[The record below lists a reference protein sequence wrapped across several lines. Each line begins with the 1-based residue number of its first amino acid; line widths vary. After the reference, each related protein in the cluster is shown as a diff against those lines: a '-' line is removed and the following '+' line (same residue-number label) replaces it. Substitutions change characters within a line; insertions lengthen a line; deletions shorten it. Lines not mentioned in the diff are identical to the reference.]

1 MSATKLWNKDLLIAF
16 LSFAVALGLY
26 SIDWKNGFIGGVST
40 VGATRVLSGEVP
52 YRDFWTMYAPGQF
65 YLLATLFRLF
75 GTYFLV
81 EVISAS
87 VICAGAA
94 SACYILV
101 RTLAHKRLLALLCAS
116 VFFAATYNT
125 GYFKNLG
132 SYPPAI
138 LLVIT
143 ALIFVVAYYKEKQQ
157 LRYLLLAGLATGGAV
172 LFKHDVAAYS
182 AVATVAGLI
191 VAHLSSY
198 RETTTLT
205 KSIKST
211 FVVLAYYLTPLLL
224 VILPPFL
231 YLWVVAGRDMWQDV
245 VVFPLTDFR
254 FVRPEHYPSLLPVN
268 MYDPSFSRTMDNIF
282 EYLVF
287 ALPFTLFLVGVV
299 ATAVA
304 WKKHRVWVFALGI
317 TFSLDFLFHYS
328 AAHVQINTHIISMS
342 LYAALLG
349 ILAVDAIKRVNV
361 SNWTRVGTAM
371 VACVWLVSISA
382 KPVYSRWTSRNEL
395 KTELK
400 SLRGAGIKL
409 SPRDAGNLDQLAEF
423 VDANTTPDQQIFV
436 GLHRHDVVVQSDVML
451 YFILNRS
458 SATRYEELHPAIV
471 DNSPTQREI
480 INDLQTKQVS
490 LIILAHMFPDARL
503 EVIKKDFQ
511 RNVPYI
517 GATDLDQFIH
527 QKYLKV
533 RQFGRYEVW
542 QANETIA
549 SPILGKV
556 NDPS

>member
-1 MSATKLWNKDLLIAF
+1 MSATRLWNKDLLIAF
-16 LSFAVALGLY
+16 LLFAVALGLY

-40 VGATRVLSGEVP
+40 VGATRVLSGDVP
-52 YRDFWTMYAPGQF
+52 YLDFWTMYAPGQF

-75 GTYFLV
+75 GTHFLV

-87 VICAGAA
+87 VICAAA
-94 SACYILV
+94 SSACYILV
-101 RTLAHKRLLALLCAS
+101 RTLTHQKLPGVLSAS
-116 VFFAATYNT
+116 IFFAATYNT

-138 LLVIT
+138 LLLII
-143 ALIFVVAYYKEKQQ
+143 ALTFVVAYYKEEQR
-157 LRYLLLAGLATGGAV
+157 LRYLMLAGLATGVAV
-172 LFKHDVAAYS
+172 LFKHDVAGYS

-198 RETTTLT
+198 RETTLT
-205 KSIKST
+205 KSLRALS
-211 FVVLAYYLTPLLL
+211 VALAYYLTPLVL
-224 VILPPFL
+224 VTLPAFL
-231 YLWVVAGRDMWQDV
+231 YLWVVAGRDMWQDI

-254 FVRPEHYPSLLPVN
+254 FVRPEHYPSLLPLN
-268 MYDPSFSRTMDNIF
+268 MFDPSFSRTMDKVF
-282 EYLVF
+282 DYLVF
-287 ALPFTLFLVGVV
+287 ALPFMLFLVGVL

-304 WKKHRVWVFALGI
+304 WKRRRVWVFALGI

-342 LYAALLG
+342 LYGALLG

-361 SNWTRVGTAM
+361 SNWTRVGIGM
-371 VACVWLVSISA
+371 VGCVWLVSISA
-382 KPVYSRWTSRNEL
+382 KPVYSRWTSRNEP

-423 VDANTTPDQQIFV
+423 VEANTTPGQHIFV
-436 GLHRHDVVVQSDVML
+436 GLHRHDVIVQSDLML

-458 SATRYEELHPAIV
+458 SATRYEELHPAIA
-471 DNSPTQREI
+471 DNSHVQREI
-480 INDLQTKQVS
+480 ITDLQRKHVS
-490 LIILAHMFPDARL
+490 LIILAHMFPDSRL
-503 EVIKKDFQ
+503 EVIKKDFL

-527 QKYLKV
+527 QNYLKV

-542 QANETIA
+542 QANENVS
-549 SPILGKV
+549 SPIVSRV
-556 NDPS
+556 NSPS